1 MCKERERVCEKERG
15 EDDCD
20 EEYEE
25 YTCSAKCAYGEW
37 VVDVATCEERGGAR
51 GPV

>member
-1 MCKERERVCEKERG
+1 MFEIKKRER

-25 YTCSAKCAYGEW
+25 CTRSAKWAYGEW
-37 VVDVATCEERGGAR
+37 LVDVATCEERGGAR
-51 GPV
+51 RPV